1 MSLAKATW
9 IEIRAVGR
17 QKTHDE
23 TPGCYQGGDTGNFV
37 ARETVEH
44 DDIPQVQFG
53 SKQLIDLSSE
63 DLGVDCAFDD
73 ERGSDALGAQGR
85 DEGGSLPVAVGRLAT
100 HR

>member
-1 MSLAKATW
+1 M
-9 IEIRAVGR
+9 
-17 QKTHDE
+17 
-23 TPGCYQGGDTGNFV
+23 TPRGCNQGGDTGNFV
-37 ARETVEH
+37 ARKTVEH
-44 DDIPQVQFG
+44 EDIPQVQFG